1 MMKDRQYAPIPERYE
16 HLYNVMSNQKF
27 KNKEGLGNEVPFF
40 ICPFNPKDY
49 EQIDKMKSQL
59 FNKLNETGT
68 SILEINL
75 YDLAIEILKEN
86 DDFDFL
92 IEQESIMSK
101 DRLKEELQSI
111 LDIETVFMK
120 EIALQMKN
128 LNFDIMFITGVGE
141 VFPYIRSHNILNN
154 LQKIARA
161 KPTVMFFPGDYKHSL
176 ESGASLELF
185 ELLRDDKYYRAF
197 NIYHYEI

>member
-1 MMKDRQYAPIPERYE
+1 MLDRQYAPISERYE
-16 HLYNVMSNQKF
+16 HLLNVMSSQKF
-27 KNKEGLGNEVPFF
+27 KDKEGLGNEVPFF
-40 ICPFNPKDY
+40 ICPFKPKDY
-49 EQIDKMKSQL
+49 EQIDKMKTQL

-68 SILEINL
+68 AILEINL
-75 YDLAIEILKEN
+75 YDLAIKILKDN
-86 DDFDFL
+86 DDFTFL
-92 IEQESIMSK
+92 IEEENTMIK

-111 LDIETVFMK
+111 LDIETIFMQ
-120 EIALQMKN
+120 EFSSIMKN
-128 LNFDIMFITGVGE
+128 SNFEIMFITGVGE

>member
-1 MMKDRQYAPIPERYE
+1 MKDRQYAPINERYD
-16 HLYNVMSNQKF
+16 HLYDVMSSQKF

-40 ICPFNPKDY
+40 ICPFKPKEY
-49 EQIDKMKSQL
+49 EQIDKMKTQL

-86 DDFDFL
+86 GDFDFIL
-92 IEQESIMSK
+92 ENETKIDKVLLEE
-101 DRLKEELQSI
+101 DLKSI
-111 LDIETVFMK
+111 LDIQDNVMPLLAKNMK
-120 EIALQMKN
+120 QN
-128 LNFDIMFITGVGE
+128 TFDILFLTGIGE
-141 VFPYIRSHNILNN
+141 VYPLIRSHNILNN
-154 LQKIARA
+154 LQKVARE
-161 KPTVMFFPGDYKHSL
+161 KPTVMFYPGDYKHSL
-176 ESGASLELF
+176 EKGASLELF

>member
-1 MMKDRQYAPIPERYE
+1 MLDRQYAPIGERYE
-16 HLYNVMSNQKF
+16 HLLNVMSSQKF
-27 KNKEGLGNEVPFF
+27 KDKEGLGNEVPFF
-40 ICPFNPKDY
+40 ICPFKPKDY
-49 EQIDKMKSQL
+49 EQIDKMKTQL

-68 SILEINL
+68 AILEINL
-75 YDLAIEILKEN
+75 YDLAIKILKDN
-86 DDFDFL
+86 DDFTFL
-92 IEQESIMSK
+92 IEEENTMTK

-111 LDIETVFMK
+111 LDIETIFMQ
-120 EIALQMKN
+120 EFSSIMKN
-128 LNFDIMFITGVGE
+128 SNFEIMFITGVGE

>member
-1 MMKDRQYAPIPERYE
+1 
-16 HLYNVMSNQKF
+16 MSSQKF
-27 KNKEGLGNEVPFF
+27 KDKEGLGNEVPFF
-40 ICPFNPKDY
+40 ICPFKPKDY
-49 EQIDKMKSQL
+49 EQIDKMKTQL

-68 SILEINL
+68 AILEINL
-75 YDLAIEILKEN
+75 YDLAIKILKDN
-86 DDFDFL
+86 DDFTFL
-92 IEQESIMSK
+92 IEEENTMIK

-111 LDIETVFMK
+111 LDIETIFMQ
-120 EIALQMKN
+120 EFSSIMKN
-128 LNFDIMFITGVGE
+128 SNFEIMFITGVGE

>member
-1 MMKDRQYAPIPERYE
+1 MKDRQYSPINERYD
-16 HLYNVMSNQKF
+16 HLYHVISSQKF
-27 KNKEGLGNEVPFF
+27 KNKEGLGKNEVPFF

-92 IEQESIMSK
+92 IKQESNMSK

-111 LDIETVFMK
+111 LDIETVFME
-120 EIALQMKN
+120 EIASRMKSSD
-128 LNFDIMFITGVGE
+128 LETMFITGVGE

-154 LQKIARA
+154 LQKVARA